1 MGITCNLKKT
11 QVVKEV
17 KESLEGKKFTHK
29 EHNYAIRKLK
39 PYEDEELATPNLEKM
54 EFSSKWIE
62 LLIHTLK
69 DKAAYSKFFKD
80 IKEPIKY
87 NYREALQ
94 EKTSVELAFL
104 IKDLGKNVYTNWYYL
119 EKGFRLHKKISGKL
133 QQANINSFSWIQDKL
148 YYTYVKGCVY
158 AVRPVYTYE
167 KSSEKGFESITIED
181 VPEEIQKEIEEISGG
196 APVSIYGVMSS
207 YYHLQNFLK
216 FVHRLTD
223 ILAKRLNDEN
233 ANFTGINKLTYR
245 EYYLALSQGNILLSK
260 EQCEKIFKPVLEGE
274 DYQYVL
280 IDKKKEI
287 ELYNRSNEGIEIVF
301 KDDFIEEFPSKGV
314 VTEGYLAIGKGNK
327 QLTSILKS
335 SKLNSLIP
343 LKYLLFSG
351 KLHPIYSLYDMKD
364 LGLNLYTNDN
374 KPSYYL
380 TEEAIL
386 EKYAVN
392 ISELPL
398 TGFLFPESPY
408 QASQTLYDTSS
419 LTGDNE
425 LVFYGEEELQQVQS
439 FYTFSEKY
447 LADIPKLWDIDSSKA
462 RRIGMCGEQAVLRL
476 TSEDYKDTL
485 FSNILTNDEIEDTHI
500 IINIDEITRFK
511 RLLFTQGS
519 NIMTARPLGLTKEGR
534 AVLELRKYKGK
545 EDEIPSAFSLLLAAR
560 RLQKASNER

>member
-1 MGITCNLKKT
+1 METTCNLKKT

-69 DKAAYSKFFKD
+69 DKAAYSKFFKN

-119 EKGFRLHKKISGKL
+119 EKGFRLHKKISSKL
-133 QQANINSFSWIQDKL
+133 QHANITSFSWIQDKL
-148 YYTYVKGCVY
+148 YYIYVKGCVY

-216 FVHRLTD
+216 FIHRLTD
-223 ILAKRLNDEN
+223 ILAKRLNNES
-233 ANFTGINKLTYR
+233 ANFTGINKLNYR

-260 EQCEKIFKPVLEGE
+260 EQCEKISKPVLEGE
-274 DYQYVL
+274 EYQYIL
-280 IDKKKEI
+280 MDKKKEI
-287 ELYNRSNEGIEIVF
+287 ELYNRRNEGIEVVF
-301 KDDFIEEFPSKGV
+301 KGDFIESFPSKGV

-343 LKYLLFSG
+343 LRYLLFSG

-364 LGLNLYTNDN
+364 IGLNLYTNDT

-386 EKYAVN
+386 EKYAVE

-398 TGFLFPESPY
+398 TGFLLPESPY
-408 QASQTLYDTSS
+408 QDSQTLYDTSS

-425 LVFYGEEELQQVQS
+425 LVFYEEEELQQVQS
-439 FYTFSEKY
+439 FYTFLEKH

-462 RRIGMCGEQAVLRL
+462 RRIGVCGEQAVLRL

-485 FSNILTNDEIEDTHI
+485 FSNILNKDEIEDSHV
-500 IINIDEITRFK
+500 IINIDEITLFK
-511 RLLFTQGS
+511 RLLITQGS

-545 EDEIPSAFSLLLAAR
+545 EDEIPSAFSPLLAAS
-560 RLQKASNER
+560 RLQKAGNER